1 MRNSVMARFVVANRR
16 AGKFTEQAKVAARA
30 AADNAVEA
38 LARHGTVLED
48 RNPPDATARRMAIIE
63 ADPAEA
69 RRLRQELPR
78 EVILEPEIIH
88 HTTSVPPADFLNRDP
103 ARLAGPV
110 LSGRRTTL
118 RVVVT
123 GGGKPMEGAQVV
135 AFLRGLQGVERRIE
149 AVTDDK
155 GRVSLVYGSFFRVSA
170 LRINPPGGFWGVL
183 LRGPGNTVEIDC
195 PALPQD
201 GPLAWW
207 HSLAGVDRFR
217 ETRGKGIRVGVIDTG
232 VGPHAALGHVERIGA
247 FIGGEVMG
255 PEGAGDVDSH
265 GSHVCGIIGAR
276 PASTGG
282 YAGIAPGADLLSARV
297 FPPGEGANQAD
308 IVNAIEALSR
318 DHRVDLINMSLGA
331 PVASEIEQDGIIDAL
346 ERGTLC
352 ICAAANSNGPV
363 EYPAAFPEC
372 VAVSALGLLGW
383 GPPESVAASR
393 VPTQADRFAQDNLY
407 LANFSCFGP
416 EIDGAAP
423 GVGIIS
429 TVPERYGLTAPY
441 AAFDGTSMASP
452 VACGTLAAVLAESDA
467 YLKTSRDQTR
477 AALARQLLHDHC
489 RDIGLAVIYQGRG
502 VCRLP

>member
-123 GGGKPMEGAQVV
+123 GGGKPMKGAQVV

-170 LRINPPGGFWGVL
+170 LRINRLSGSAPRW
-183 LRGPGNTVEIDC
+183 
-195 PALPQD
+195 A
-201 GPLAWW
+201 
-207 HSLAGVDRFR
+207 AGVVAFAR
-217 ETRGKGIRVGVIDTG
+217 RG
-232 VGPHAALGHVERIGA
+232 
-247 FIGGEVMG
+247 
-255 PEGAGDVDSH
+255 
-265 GSHVCGIIGAR
+265 
-276 PASTGG
+276 
-282 YAGIAPGADLLSARV
+282 
-297 FPPGEGANQAD
+297 
-308 IVNAIEALSR
+308 
-318 DHRVDLINMSLGA
+318 
-331 PVASEIEQDGIIDAL
+331 
-346 ERGTLC
+346 
-352 ICAAANSNGPV
+352 GPV
-363 EYPAAFPEC
+363 P
-372 VAVSALGLLGW
+372 
-383 GPPESVAASR
+383 
-393 VPTQADRFAQDNLY
+393 
-407 LANFSCFGP
+407 
-416 EIDGAAP
+416 
-423 GVGIIS
+423 
-429 TVPERYGLTAPY
+429 
-441 AAFDGTSMASP
+441 
-452 VACGTLAAVLAESDA
+452 
-467 YLKTSRDQTR
+467 
-477 AALARQLLHDHC
+477 
-489 RDIGLAVIYQGRG
+489 
-502 VCRLP
+502 